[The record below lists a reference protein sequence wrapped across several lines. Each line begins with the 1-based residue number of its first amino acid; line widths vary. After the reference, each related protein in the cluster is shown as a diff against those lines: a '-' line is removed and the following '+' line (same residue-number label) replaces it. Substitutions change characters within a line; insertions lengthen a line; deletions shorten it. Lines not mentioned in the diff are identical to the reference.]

1 MRPVLCDRSREW
13 ISLRTDGEISQFEH
27 VLLRSHLL
35 VCGDCRR
42 FSHDVDWQAGVLR
55 RAPLEPLGRAV
66 TIPRRTWSRRM
77 IEIGTAATA
86 AAAAA
91 VALAVGIGGSHG
103 APSVPQ
109 PQFREPATAFDNE
122 SRGLKRISELPREQ
136 GVDLTRGRRALSQ
149 L

>member
-13 ISLRTDGEISQFEH
+13 ISLRLDGEISQFEH
-27 VLLRSHLL
+27 VLLRSHMLI
-35 VCGDCRR
+35 CSDCRR
-42 FSHDVDWQAGVLR
+42 FAYDVNWQTNALR
-55 RAPLEPLGRAV
+55 CAPLEPLGRAV
-66 TIPRRTWSRRM
+66 TIPRRGWTRRA

-91 VALAVGIGGSHG
+91 VALAVGVGGSH
-103 APSVPQ
+103 ARPTVPQ

-122 SRGLKRISELPREQ
+122 SRGLKRISAIPRQ
-136 GVDLTRGRRALSQ
+136 GGVDLARGRRALSQ